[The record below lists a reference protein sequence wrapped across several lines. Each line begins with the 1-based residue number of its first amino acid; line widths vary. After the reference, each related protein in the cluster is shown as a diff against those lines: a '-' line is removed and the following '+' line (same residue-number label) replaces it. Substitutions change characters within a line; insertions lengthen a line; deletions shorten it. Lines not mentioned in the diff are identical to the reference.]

1 MRTTNLAISLA
12 LLLVGACATSTTE
25 QAAAPAKRA
34 GPGPTQAEL
43 INAGKNTDDVVT
55 YGMTYNH
62 NRYSPLTQ
70 INKSNVKRLVPVWN
84 VSLQNDLG
92 EQAQPMIYDGVMFV
106 SNARWTYAID
116 ALTGKVIW
124 RTPVEWD
131 ANTPSVVCC
140 GVSNKGVA
148 IFEGKV
154 FRTTLDAHV
163 IALDQK
169 TGKEVWR
176 NKVAE
181 WKEGYSLTVAPLVAN
196 GVVITGCSGAEFGA
210 RCFLDGWDPHSGKKL
225 WRRYTT
231 AGPGEKGH
239 ETWEPRET
247 YLNGGASTWI
257 TGSYDPELD
266 LVYWGTGNAGPW
278 NGDKRKGDN
287 LYASSVLAIR
297 PKTGEIVWHYQFAP
311 NDVWDWDSWEMV
323 QADIPVNG
331 QKRKV
336 VMHVAR
342 NGFLYVLD
350 RTNGQL
356 LSAKAYEKVNWA
368 THIDMATGRPVESE
382 ESGKLRRGEVIDMW
396 PSINGAKNWPHVAFN
411 PNTGLIYANTN
422 HSYSTYKFTPLGA
435 HKPGQR
441 YQFIENKYPPTPKD
455 TPSGHMEAIDPM
467 TGKAKWRTPLIGQR
481 NMSAMLATGGG
492 LLFTGK
498 NTGEFI
504 ALDADTGE
512 VVWSFKTGSGINA
525 QPVTWTKNGKQY
537 VTILS
542 GLGGVTSGR
551 RGLPD
556 TIPFGGSVWTFALFD
571 Q

>member
-1 MRTTNLAISLA
+1 MKSTLA
-12 LLLVGACATSTTE
+12 LTFAAVLVAACATGTTE
-25 QAAAPAKRA
+25 QAPAQPKRAA
-34 GPGPTQAEL
+34 GPGPTHEEL
-43 INAGKNTDDVVT
+43 VNAGRQTDDVLT
-55 YGMTYNH
+55 YGLTYNH
-62 NRYSPLTQ
+62 NRYSPLAQ
-70 INKSNVKRLVPVWN
+70 INKGNIKRLVPVWN

-92 EQAQPMIYDGVMFV
+92 EQAQPMIYDGMMFE
-106 SNARWTYAID
+106 SNARWTYAIE
-116 ALTGKVIW
+116 AHTGKAIW
-124 RTPVEWD
+124 RTPVNWD

-154 FRTTLDAHV
+154 IRTTLDAHV

-169 TGKEVWR
+169 TGKELWR

-196 GVVITGCSGAEFGA
+196 GVVITGCSGAEFGT
-210 RCFLDGWDPHSGKKL
+210 RCFLDGWDPHTGKKL

-247 YLNGGASTWI
+247 YRNGGASTWI

-266 LVYWGTGNAGPW
+266 LVYWPTGNAGPW
-278 NGDKRKGDN
+278 NGDARKGDN
-287 LYASSVLAIR
+287 LYAASVLAIR
-297 PKTGEIVWHYQFAP
+297 PKTGEIAWHYQFAP
-311 NDVWDWDSWEMV
+311 NDVWDWDSWEMI
-323 QADIPVNG
+323 QADLSVNG
-331 QKRKV
+331 QNRKV
-336 VMHVAR
+336 IMHVAR
-342 NGFLYVLD
+342 NGFLYVID

-356 LSAKAYEKVNWA
+356 LSAKPYEKLNWA

-382 ESGKLRRGEVIDMW
+382 ESRKLRRGEAIDMW
-396 PSINGAKNWPHVAFN
+396 PSINGAKNWPHAAFN
-411 PNTGLIYANTN
+411 PNTGLLYANTN
-422 HSYSTYKFTPLGA
+422 HSPSTYKFVPMGEY
-435 HKPGQR
+435 KPGQR
-441 YQFIENKYPPTPKD
+441 YQFIENQYPPTSTD
-455 TPSGHMEAIDPM
+455 TPAGHMEAIDPM
-467 TGKAKWRTPLIGQR
+467 TAKAKWRTPLIGQR
-481 NMSAMLATGGG
+481 NASAMLATGGS

-512 VVWSFKTGSGINA
+512 IVWSFKTGSGINA

-542 GLGGVTSGR
+542 GLGGVASGR

-556 TIPFGGSVWTFALFD
+556 TIPFGGSVWTFALLD
-571 Q
+571 

>member
-1 MRTTNLAISLA
+1 MKRLLMAVA
-12 LLLVGACATSTTE
+12 LLAGCATTAE
-25 QAAAPAKRA
+25 QAQVETKSRLGA
-34 GPGPTQAEL
+34 GPTQEE
-43 INAGKNTDDVVT
+43 INKAGLQTDNVLT
-55 YGMTYNH
+55 YGLTYDH
-62 NRYSPLTQ
+62 QRYSPLKQ

-92 EQAQPMIYDGVMFV
+92 EQAQPILYDGVMFV

-116 ALTGKVIW
+116 ALTGRVIW
-124 RTPVEWD
+124 RTAVEYD
-131 ANTPSVVCC
+131 AGTPSVVCC

-163 IALDQK
+163 VALDQR
-169 TGKEVWR
+169 TGKELWKQ
-176 NKVAE
+176 KVAE
-181 WKEGYSLTVAPLVAN
+181 WKEGYSLTVAPLIAN
-196 GVVITGCSGAEFGA
+196 GVLITGCSGAEFGA
-210 RCFLDGWDPHSGKKL
+210 RCFLDGWDPATGKKL

-231 AGPGEKGH
+231 AGPGEKGY

-247 YLNGGASTWI
+247 HLRGGASTWI

-287 LYASSVLAIR
+287 LYAASVLAVR

-311 NDVWDWDSWEMV
+311 NDIWDWDSWEMI
-323 QADIPVNG
+323 QAEIPVDG

-350 RTNGQL
+350 RTNGKL
-356 LSAKAYEKVNWA
+356 LSAKPYEKVNWA
-368 THIDMATGRPVESE
+368 THVDLATGRPVESE
-382 ESGKLRRGEVIDMW
+382 ESKKLRAGQAVELW
-396 PSINGAKNWPHVAFN
+396 PSPNGAKNWGHAAFN
-411 PNTGLIYANTN
+411 PTTGLLYANTY
-422 HSYSTYKFTPLGA
+422 HSSSTYKFIPMGEFKA
-435 HKPGQR
+435 GQR
-441 YQFIENKYPPTPKD
+441 YQFIENVYPETSKD
-455 TPSGHMEAIDPM
+455 APAGHMEAIDPM
-467 TGKAKWRTPLIGQR
+467 SAKAAWRTPLIGQR
-481 NMSAMLATGGG
+481 NASAMLATGGG
-492 LLFTGK
+492 LIFTGK

-542 GLGGVTSGR
+542 GLGGVGSSR
-551 RGLPD
+551 RGLPS
-556 TIPFGGSVWTFALFD
+556 TIPLGGSVWTFALFD